1 MCAYEFTRMVS
12 KWIPLVYSKDARITQ
27 EIQDS
32 SLLSRNTYGIK
43 DQQNGDRVLALLYTN
58 YIHLSCSV
66 SRCAYLIKY
75 LMYLKIPY

>member
-1 MCAYEFTRMVS
+1 MKIIFGLIYYGQYSVLLRTILRSVTRMVS

-43 DQQNGDRVLALLYTN
+43 DQQN
-58 YIHLSCSV
+58 
-66 SRCAYLIKY
+66 
-75 LMYLKIPY
+75 